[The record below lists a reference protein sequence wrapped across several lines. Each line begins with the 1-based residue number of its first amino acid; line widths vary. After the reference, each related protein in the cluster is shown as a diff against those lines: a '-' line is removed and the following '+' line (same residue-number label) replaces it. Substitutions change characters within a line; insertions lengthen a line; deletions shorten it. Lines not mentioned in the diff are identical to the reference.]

1 MGIVFLTLFGLFSLL
16 HLISS
21 WKNDRIS
28 RAKTKPFL
36 ISSLALAYLF
46 SAEDPSMLLLAA
58 LVTSWLGDV
67 LLIPRGN
74 RWVILGGISFLGSH
88 FLLMGLFLHHIHFA
102 AVPWFHLLPVV
113 AIYALL
119 SVISI
124 RGIWDN
130 TPKLMLLA
138 FGLYLLTNSGMNLL
152 ALMQLLTSRHPG
164 AAVSYA
170 GAVLFFLSDCIL
182 LLVRYHRNPDLVP
195 KKHFPVM
202 LCYLS
207 GEFLITLGIFMMA

>member
-21 WKNDRIS
+21 WKNDRTS

-46 SAEDPSMLLLAA
+46 SADAPSALLLAA

-113 AIYALL
+113 AIYVLL

-124 RGIWDN
+124 RSIWDN
-130 TPKLMLLA
+130 TPKLMLIA
-138 FGLYLLTNSGMNLL
+138 FGLYLLTNSCMNLL

>member
-16 HLISS
+16 HLTSS
-21 WKNDRIS
+21 WKNDRTG

-46 SAEDPSMLLLAA
+46 SAENPSALLLAA
-58 LVTSWLGDV
+58 LLTSWLGDV

-88 FLLMGLFLHHIHFA
+88 FLLMGLYLPHIRFA
-102 AVPWFHLLPVV
+102 AVPWFWLLPVAAV
-113 AIYALL
+113 YTLL
-119 SVISI
+119 SVRSI
-124 RGIWDN
+124 RSIWDN
-130 TPKLMLLA
+130 TPKLMLIA
-138 FGLYLLTNSGMNLL
+138 FCLYLLTNSGMNLL

-207 GEFLITLGIFMMA
+207 GEFLITLGMCMMA

>member
-1 MGIVFLTLFGLFSLL
+1 MGIVFLTLFGLLSLL

-21 WKNDRIS
+21 WKNDRTG

-46 SAEDPSMLLLAA
+46 SVEDPSTLLLAA
-58 LVTSWLGDV
+58 LITSWLGDV

-74 RWVILGGISFLGSH
+74 RWVILGGISFLVSH
-88 FLLMGLFLHHIHFA
+88 FLLMGLYLPHIRFA
-102 AVPWFHLLPVV
+102 TVPWLWLLPVAAV
-113 AIYALL
+113 YALL
-119 SVISI
+119 SVRSI
-124 RGIWDN
+124 QLIWDN

-138 FGLYLLTNSGMNLL
+138 FCLYLLTNSGMNLL

-182 LLVRYHRNPDLVP
+182 LLVRYHRDPNLVP

-207 GEFLITLGIFMMA
+207 GEFLITLGMCMMA

>member
-1 MGIVFLTLFGLFSLL
+1 MGILFLTLFGLFSLL

-21 WKNDRIS
+21 WKNDRIR

-36 ISSLALAYLF
+36 ISSLALAYLI
-46 SAEDPSMLLLAA
+46 SAEAPSALLLAA

-88 FLLMGLFLHHIHFA
+88 FLLMVLFLHHIHFSA
-102 AVPWFHLLPVV
+102 LPWFLLLPVAAV
-113 AIYALL
+113 YALL

-124 RGIWDN
+124 RSIWDN

-138 FGLYLLTNSGMNLL
+138 FSLYLLTNSCMNLL
-152 ALMQLLTSRHPG
+152 ALMQLLTSSHPG
-164 AAVSYA
+164 AAVAYA

-207 GEFLITLGIFMMA
+207 GEFLITLGIFMMT

>member
-1 MGIVFLTLFGLFSLL
+1 MGIAFLILFILFSLL

-21 WKNDRIS
+21 WKNDRVS
-28 RAKTKPFL
+28 RARTKLFL

-46 SAEDPSMLLLAA
+46 SAEDPSALLLAA
-58 LVTSWLGDV
+58 LFTSWLGDV

-74 RWVILGGISFLGSH
+74 CWMILGGISFLGSH
-88 FLLMGLFLHHIHFA
+88 CLLMGLFLHNIHFA
-102 AVPWFHLLPVV
+102 AAPWFRLLPVAAV
-113 AIYALL
+113 YALL

-124 RGIWDN
+124 RSIWDN
-130 TPKLMLLA
+130 TPKLMLYA

-152 ALMQLLTSRHPG
+152 ALLQLLTSPHPG
-164 AAVSYA
+164 AAISYA

-182 LLVRYHRNPDLVP
+182 LPVRYHRNPDLVP

-207 GEFLITLGIFMMA
+207 GEFLITLGMFMMA